1 MANKRIQG
9 ITIEI
14 GGDTTKLTSAL
25 SAVDKSLAETQRS
38 LKDVNKLLKLD
49 PGNVDLLKQKQ
60 GYLTQAISDTE
71 SKLKTEKEALK
82 QLKESD
88 TSGTVSEKQKALE
101 REIAATEKS
110 LEGLK
115 AEYKEFG
122 SVASQQLK
130 VAGEK
135 IKGMGD
141 KVTEVGK
148 GLTKNVTAPI
158 AAVGAGAVASW
169 KEVDEALD
177 IVTKKTGASGQAL
190 EDMQTTAKS
199 IATTIP
205 TSFETAASAVG
216 EVNTRFGVTGKE
228 LETLSTK
235 FIKFADLNDKDVSD
249 SIDSVQKAMA
259 AMNVDLDDADD
270 FLDSLNTAAQ
280 QSGIDVDTLT
290 SSIIANAA
298 AFEDMGFSVG
308 DTVEFLAGVE
318 TSGVEVNTV
327 MTGLKKALA
336 AAAKEGKPTSEA
348 LKDVQKSIKGAKTD
362 TDATRIAIDLF
373 GTKAGPAIAKAVR
386 EGKLSFESFGKDLDS
401 YAGSVEDTF
410 EATKDPLDDVTVAM
424 NQMKELG
431 ADIVETSAPMITKVM
446 ETLRD
451 VIKDLSDKW
460 NSLDDDQKQ
469 MIIKAALI
477 VAALGPVVTVIG
489 TIVGGVGSLVSG
501 IGSIIGLI
509 SGAGGAVAAAGS
521 ATAAV
526 GGVTA
531 AVGAGG
537 AAAAGGGGLIAA
549 LGSLA
554 AAAAPFL
561 IAGAVI
567 VGIVAATALIIKNW
581 DKIKEAAKK
590 LGEAVKKKWEEL
602 KKKTAEVWDNIKT
615 KTAEIWDNV
624 KNKVSTTVDNVK
636 TTVKTKFEDA
646 KTAASNAFTNLKT
659 SVSTAIDNAKTAIA
673 TKAGDIATTVKT
685 KFGTARD
692 NAKSA
697 IDTLKTQVSEKFD
710 AVKTKISTVSGDI
723 ATKVKDKFDA
733 AKKSAEDAA
742 EKLRFQVVT
751 KFDAVEGAARDI
763 ASTLDNTFGTDI
775 TGAIDKAEY
784 YINDFKDTVSTVLT
798 SVKNKA
804 ANFTWKIPKPSLPHI
819 KMKWTETE
827 ILGKKFKYPS
837 GFETSWYRKAYEN
850 AIMFTRPTVLQT
862 PYGNKG
868 FGDGPGG
875 EIVLSDAKLRQ
886 IAGSGD
892 TTYNI
897 NIYGAKGQDVNAL
910 ADAVQARLAML
921 QRQRGAAGLT

>member
-25 SAVDKSLAETQRS
+25 SAVDKSLSTTQKA

-71 SKLKTEKEALK
+71 AKLKTEKEALK
-82 QLKESD
+82 QLKDSD

-130 VAGEK
+130 TAGDK

-216 EVNTRFGVTGKE
+216 EVNTRFGVTGTA
-228 LETLSTK
+228 LESLSTK

-259 AMNVDLDDADD
+259 AMNVDIDDADD
-270 FLDSLNTAAQ
+270 FLDALNTAAQ

-290 SSIIANAA
+290 SSITTNAA
-298 AFEDMGFSVG
+298 AFEDMGMSAG

-336 AAAKEGKPTSEA
+336 SAAKEGKPTSEA

-386 EGKLSFESFGKDLDS
+386 DGKLSFDSFGKDLDS

-410 EATKDPLDDVTVAM
+410 EATKDPLDDVTIAM

-431 ADIVETSAPMITKVM
+431 ADIVETSAPLITTAM

-451 VIKDLSDKW
+451 VIKDLSEKW
-460 NSLDDDQKQ
+460 NSLNEDQKQ
-469 MIIKAALI
+469 MIVKVALV

-489 TIVGGVGSLVSG
+489 TIVGGVGSLISG
-501 IGSIIGLI
+501 IGSIVGLI
-509 SGAGGAVAAAGS
+509 TGAGGAVAAAGS

-537 AAAAGGGGLIAA
+537 AAAGGGGLIAA
-549 LGSLA
+549 LGGLA

-590 LGEAVKKKWEEL
+590 LGEAVKKKWEDI
-602 KKKTAEVWDNIKT
+602 KKKTAEVWDNVKA
-615 KTAEIWDNV
+615 KTAEVWENV
-624 KNKVSTTVDNVK
+624 KNKVSTTAGNVLSA
-636 TTVKTKFEDA
+636 VKEKFDSA
-646 KTAASNAFTNLKT
+646 KTAASTAFTNLKT
-659 SVSTAIDNAKTAIA
+659 SVSNTIESAKTTIA
-673 TKAGDIATTVKT
+673 TKAGDIASTVKT
-685 KFGTARD
+685 KFETARD
-692 NAKSA
+692 NAKTAAES
-697 IDTLKTQVSEKFD
+697 LKTSVGEKFD
-710 AVKTKISTVSGDI
+710 AVKTKVSTVSGDI
-723 ATKVKDKFDA
+723 ATKVKSKFDE
-733 AKKSAEDAA
+733 AKNNVGNAA
-742 EKLRFQVVT
+742 EGLRSKVVQ
-751 KFDAVEGAARDI
+751 KFEAIKTAAGNI
-763 ASTLDNTFGTDI
+763 GTTLQGTFGTTI
-775 TGAIDKAEY
+775 SGAIEKASFAMG
-784 YINDFKDTVSTVLT
+784 DFSTTVGNVL
-798 SVKNKA
+798 SAVKTKVSQW
-804 ANFTWKIPKPSLPHI
+804 TWSIPKPSLPHI
-819 KMKWTETE
+819 KLKWSETTV
-827 ILGKKFKYPS
+827 LGKTFKYPS

-850 AIMFTRPTVLQT
+850 AVMFTRPTVLQT

-875 EIVLSDAKLRQ
+875 EIVLSDEKLRQ